1 MENFQ
6 VWREVVKAVRYS
18 RAGWMAGGSCFD
30 VGLAL
35 ASGCSAVFFFFFFDD
50 LAFLG
55 FLPSLLGVR

>member
-1 MENFQ
+1 
-6 VWREVVKAVRYS
+6 
-18 RAGWMAGGSCFD
+18 MAGGSCFD

-35 ASGCSAVFFFFFFDD
+35 AGGCSALFFFFFFDD